1 MVALLAAVSLHPVDV
16 DSLAA
21 STWPRA
27 NHLHRSVLRLLNIAR
42 TRYLV
47 ELILELL
54 GPVDQVDPQIF
65 KRNQGGTTLNVNH
78 LLLSA
83 ESHRLVDG
91 S

>member
-1 MVALLAAVSLHPVDV
+1 MLLAAVSMYPVEV
-16 DSLAA
+16 GSIAA
-21 STWPRA
+21 SSWSRA

-47 ELILELL
+47 ELILELF
-54 GPVDQVDPQIF
+54 GPDHQLDLRIF
-65 KRNQGGTTLNVNH
+65 KRDQGGTTSNVKH

>member
-1 MVALLAAVSLHPVDV
+1 MVALPAAVSLHPVDV
-16 DSLAA
+16 GSLAA
-21 STWPRA
+21 SSWSRA

-42 TRYLV
+42 TRYLF
-47 ELILELL
+47 ELILELF
-54 GPVDQVDPQIF
+54 GPVDQVDLPSSGA
-65 KRNQGGTTLNVNH
+65 RGGTTLNVNH